1 MVYIDK
7 EACKGCG
14 ICIAVCPKNILTFTK
29 DLNQKG
35 VPYPIIIDES
45 KCILCENCMIYCP
58 DFAVVVEKDD
68 K

>member
-14 ICIAVCPKNILTFTK
+14 ICISVCPKNILAFTK

-35 VPYPIIIDES
+35 VPYPMMIDES
-45 KCILCENCMIYCP
+45 KCILCRNCMIYCP
-58 DFAVVVEKDD
+58 DFAVVVKKDD

>member
-14 ICIAVCPKNILTFTK
+14 ICISVCPKSILAFTK

-35 VPYPIIIDES
+35 VNYPKMIDKD

-58 DFAVVVEKDD
+58 DFAVVVTKDD
-68 K
+68 E

>member
-14 ICIAVCPKNILTFTK
+14 ICISVCPKNILTFTK

-35 VPYPIIIDES
+35 IPYPKIIDED
-45 KCILCENCMIYCP
+45 KCIQCGICITVCP
-58 DFAVVVEKDD
+58 KKAVETKA
-68 K
+68 